1 VDFVFIHDFITWHL
15 SKMKNYSLLI
25 LFLTFLSGELFS
37 QVLDVESFSQKLA
50 STPNAYLLDVRTSGE
65 YGGGHL
71 PQAKNIDFR
80 SPKFSEEVDQLPK
93 DKPVF
98 VYCLSGGRSAQAAE
112 ILRAKGYQVTEL
124 KGGYLKWT
132 TKMKPLEGVP
142 NVQHDAAWSLAD
154 FDKLTK
160 ENESVVVDFYA
171 KWCAPCL
178 KMMPIVDKLAG
189 EFQGK
194 VRVIKVEADGN
205 QAILQAHEIDE
216 IPSFLVFH
224 KGKLLQKTS
233 GFREEP
239 KLKEL
244 FDQAT
249 GTIQ

>member
-1 VDFVFIHDFITWHL
+1 MDFVFIHDFINVHP
-15 SKMKNYSLLI
+15 SKMKKYSFLI
-25 LFLTFLSGELFS
+25 LFLACATSEIFS

-50 STPNAYLLDVRTSGE
+50 ATPQAFLLDVRTAGE

-71 PQAKNIDFR
+71 PQAQNIDFR
-80 SPKFSEEVDQLPK
+80 SPKFSEEVDRLPK

-112 ILRAKGYQVTEL
+112 ILRAKGFQVSEL

-132 TKMKPLEGVP
+132 TKMMPLEGVP
-142 NVQHDAAWSLAD
+142 VVQHDAAWSVAD
-154 FDKLTK
+154 FEKLTR
-160 ENESVVVDFYA
+160 ENDAVVVDFYA

-178 KMMPIVDKLAG
+178 KMMPIVDKLAE
-189 EFQGK
+189 EFKGK
-194 VRVIKVEADGN
+194 VTVLKVEADGN
-205 QAILQAHEIDE
+205 QAIMQAYGIDE
-216 IPSFLVFH
+216 IPSFLVFR

-233 GFREEP
+233 GFRDEL

-244 FDQAT
+244 FDQAI

>member
-1 VDFVFIHDFITWHL
+1 MGFVFIHDLITCHPP
-15 SKMKNYSLLI
+15 KMKKYSFLI
-25 LFLTFLSGELFS
+25 LFFALATPQVFS
-37 QVLDVESFSQKLA
+37 QVLDVEQFSQKLA
-50 STPNAYLLDVRTSGE
+50 ATPDAFLLDVRTSGE

-71 PQAKNIDFR
+71 PKATNIDFR
-80 SPKFSEEVDQLPK
+80 SEGFAKEIDKLDK
-93 DKPVF
+93 TKPVLI
-98 VYCLSGGRSAQAAE
+98 YCLSGGRSAQAAE
-112 ILRAKGYQVTEL
+112 LLRAKGFQVTEL

-142 NVQHDAAWSLAD
+142 NVQHDAAWSLGD
-154 FDKLTK
+154 FDQLTK
-160 ENESVVVDFYA
+160 ENEAVVVDFYA

-178 KMMPIVDKLAG
+178 KMMPIVDKLAV

-205 QAILQAHEIDE
+205 QAILQAQGIDE

-224 KGKLLQKTS
+224 KGKLVQKTS

-244 FDQAT
+244 FNQAT